1 MCVNASRMSLLLGP
15 SVSELGEIL
24 FKITSSYWYFQFILF
39 LKSFNSDKKKTHSI
53 KFTIL
58 YSRERSKMAASR
70 LRVPLGP

>member
-39 LKSFNSDKKKTHSI
+39 LKSFNSDKKKHI
-53 KFTIL
+53 
-58 YSRERSKMAASR
+58 
-70 LRVPLGP
+70 V